1 MNPKF
6 RNNVIGL
13 AVALMSVLTGYGL
26 GEPPRDTGAAPTIET
41 GALELA
47 PMAATP
53 ATPATSATRSAL
65 VRHLA
70 MPYVSFAI
78 VPRQES

>member
-26 GEPPRDTGAAPTIET
+26 GEPPRDTGAATTVEA
-41 GALELA
+41 GELIL
-47 PMAATP
+47 PMAAAP
-53 ATPATSATRSAL
+53 AANATRNAL

-70 MPYVSFAI
+70 MPYVSLALPT
-78 VPRQES
+78 PRQES